1 MLALWGPHSLHSK
14 EDWGTS
20 NDCGLSSVKQVDEER
35 RLPIATYRRLVGQVV
50 KGALFVC
57 NRLG

>member
-1 MLALWGPHSLHSK
+1 MDSSFVLALWGPHSLHSK

-35 RLPIATYRRLVGQVV
+35 RLPVATY
-50 KGALFVC
+50 
-57 NRLG
+57 